1 MILVPPERER
11 SSPETA
17 TPGPPESAR
26 FRLRLPMG
34 RRPYEK
40 SPMPG
45 YERSMR
51 PSFRTRASP
60 WEAAERK
67 ALRSAARRH
76 EPKQPTRTEPRRRQS
91 ETSWTHSFQP
101 IDRASA
107 GPSGSE
113 DFFFAPVEPAVDELD
128 ALHERVVLVADLVLP
143 GPEAAAREDALRLE
157 VRVDRV
163 QGSVAVG
170 RRDRVRVRRVDQE
183 DRLDALRS
191 LSSRMPSSMSP
202 LTTASPK
209 SPFGQRLERR
219 VRRLGEQAK

>member
-1 MILVPPERER
+1 
-11 SSPETA
+11 
-17 TPGPPESAR
+17 
-26 FRLRLPMG
+26 
-34 RRPYEK
+34 
-40 SPMPG
+40 MPG
-45 YERSMR
+45 YERSMC

-60 WEAAERK
+60 SEAAERK

-76 EPKQPTRTEPRRRQS
+76 EPKPTRREPRRRQS

-143 GPEAAAREDALRLE
+143 GAEPAAREDALRLE

-163 QGSVAVG
+163 ERRVPID
-170 RRDRVRVRRVDQE
+170 RRDRIRVPRVDEE
-183 DRLDALRS
+183 D
-191 LSSRMPSSMSP
+191 
-202 LTTASPK
+202 
-209 SPFGQRLERR
+209 
-219 VRRLGEQAK
+219 